1 MAKKTTTK
9 VTKAQAPMPRKETII
24 TPAPAPAL
32 TARKELQDHHKA
44 FSHIMYALFLVSIAF
59 AAYYTLNAL
68 GNLSAFKNSDAF
80 FPVIAILMLLW
91 SFLFWEFGHRIH
103 TA

>member
-1 MAKKTTTK
+1 MAKKTTK
-9 VTKAQAPMPRKETII
+9 SVKKAPM
-24 TPAPAPAL
+24 APAPMRSGL
-32 TARKELQDHHKA
+32 EKHHVT

-59 AAYYTLNAL
+59 AALSTFSVIGMFGSAESGPAAL
-68 GNLSAFKNSDAF
+68 T
-80 FPVIAILMLLW
+80 AIMMLLW